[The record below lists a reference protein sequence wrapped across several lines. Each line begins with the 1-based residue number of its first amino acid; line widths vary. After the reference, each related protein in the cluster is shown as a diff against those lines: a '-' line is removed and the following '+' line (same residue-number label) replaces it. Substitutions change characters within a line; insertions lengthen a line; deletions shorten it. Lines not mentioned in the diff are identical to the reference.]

1 MMKRISFTFA
11 ATLLLA
17 ALLNQPFASA
27 QGGANN
33 VDASIDAILNAPP
46 PAPAAP
52 AAAPVSTA
60 GRAVATAKAAAAA
73 VEAIT
78 DEGEAAMA
86 TPEPAKEAA
95 VEVAEAPAVEAPDV
109 EVVDATAVE
118 APAVEVAEA
127 PAAPA
132 AAEVRPAA
140 PAAEVAEAK
149 TTVDGDE
156 VRVTMA
162 FDEAPLPDVIRAFR
176 DASGATIISRWTNA
190 TPQLVSMRFE
200 DKPWKQGLMA
210 ILAPYGLQLTEEPR
224 GSGVYVVG
232 EKSTVI
238 PRYTQT
244 FELKHLK
251 AADVEKLLKSVL
263 GDASSLTVAFPSANA
278 VVVKATDEQL
288 KECEKMLQVLDKPSR
303 QVYIEARFVRL
314 NATASKELGM
324 KWDTLKD
331 WGVEVN
337 NIKGGFAYTDG
348 DVAVYDVTTRN
359 STKVKTVKK
368 TGTVE
373 KHDYDVTETVSS
385 LVPDERTDSP
395 LSGVTA
401 DDLTWKKSSGFGG
414 QLSVDSLRLALSAFE
429 QMDGVQMFSNPKI
442 IVENETTAKIDMTTK
457 EPNVEIDYQAATQT
471 GQRDSISSKLVAIP
485 GKKESW
491 VGEAFFSYGITLDVT
506 PRVSRSGLITVD
518 IVPSI
523 SSLDDTRVIALAD
536 SAANVYPIIKM
547 QRLETRFTMGD
558 GKTAVIG
565 GLTQTS
571 ESNVDSGIPLLR
583 NIPLIGPRLFGWK
596 SREKVQDEIIIF
608 VTVGIVDGE
617 TIEQGAGMPKNA
629 VLGRGLLDGTIK
641 EPGDRTDEEM
651 FNLDTKPK
659 GFRIK

>member
-17 ALLNQPFASA
+17 ALLNQPSASA

-46 PAPAAP
+46 PVPAAP

-86 TPEPAKEAA
+86 APEPAKEAA
-95 VEVAEAPAVEAPDV
+95 VEVAEAPAVEVAEAPAV
-109 EVVDATAVE
+109 EVVE

-314 NATASKELGM
+314 NSSASKKLGTS
-324 KWDTLKD
+324 WDMLNN
-331 WGVEVN
+331 WGVSLENV
-337 NIKGGFAYTDG
+337 GGSFNYKDG
-348 DVAVYDVTTRN
+348 SQRTSGETTAFSASGRAADLDRRKSEATRN
-359 STKVKTVKK
+359 YT
-368 TGTVE
+368 
-373 KHDYDVTETVSS
+373 SS
-385 LVPDERTDSP
+385 RSRNDDS
-395 LSGVTA
+395 GYVTA
-401 DDLTWKKSSGFGG
+401 FTGL
-414 QLSVDSLRLALSAFE
+414 LSVDKARLAFSAFE
-429 QMDGVQMFSNPKI
+429 NMDGVHVFSNPKI
-442 IVENETTAKIDMTTK
+442 IVENETTAKVDMTTR
-457 EPNVEIDYQAATQT
+457 EPNVLVKIE
-471 GQRDSISSKLVAIP
+471 DSNSEQGRSKISSQLEKIP
-485 GKKESW
+485 GENDPW
-491 VGEAFFSYGITLDVT
+491 VGEAFFKYGIELEVT
-506 PRVSRSGLITVD
+506 PRVSPSGLITVE
-518 IVPSI
+518 IVPSVSQLDITINRNDPDSDNIGYRLVGENRYPVI
-523 SSLDDTRVIALAD
+523 S
-536 SAANVYPIIKM
+536 M
-547 QRLETRFTMGD
+547 QRLITTFTMAD

-565 GLTQTS
+565 GLTETK
-571 ESNVDSGIPLLR
+571 ESTVDSGIPLLR
-583 NIPLIGPRLFGWK
+583 SIPWIGPRIFGWK
-596 SREKVQDEIIIF
+596 SREKIQSEILVF
-608 VTVGIVDGE
+608 VTVGLADAE
-617 TIEQGAGMPKNA
+617 TIGKAVDSEQGEGIGMPKNA
-629 VLGRGLLDGTIK
+629 VLGRGLLDGSLK